1 MNVKQGVSQ
10 EELQTTLTEAAERHG
25 VPGVA
30 VGVYHQGEEHYAFH
44 GVTSTENPLPVDEN
58 TLFQFGSTG
67 KTYTATAMLR
77 LVERGDVDL
86 NEKVKKYVP
95 ELKLKDKNAEE
106 NVTVLQL
113 FNHTA
118 GWEGDFM
125 KNTGDGDDC
134 LQKFV
139 EAMAGIE
146 QVSPLGSEVSYNN
159 ASLSLAGYLISKVTD
174 KTYEEAIKELLFEPI
189 GLDNTYFFNNEI
201 MTRRFVCGHNQTPD
215 GEIKIARPWG
225 LARSGSPAG
234 GMSATAEDQIKWAK
248 FHLGDG
254 TGKDGTQ
261 VLSKE
266 TIDLMKQPTVD
277 MRGSAIGDF
286 VGISWL
292 IDDKEGLRLVGHC
305 GTTNGQLSSFVMV
318 PERDFAV
325 IVLTNCAPNG
335 AQLYQE
341 IERWAIATYL
351 GVEIKDP
358 EPIDLN
364 PDQIQQYTGKYETI
378 AVWVTLTDEGG
389 KLMAKLDIKPE
400 FLKQLREEGE
410 DEPDD
415 EPPLPIGILPGEG
428 DRYIISG
435 GRAKGMTGYFVRGE
449 SGDIEAVHMGGR
461 LATRISDRAAA
472 K

>member
-1 MNVKQGVSQ
+1 MSVKQGVSQ
-10 EELQTTLTEAAERHG
+10 QELQTTLTEAAERHA

-30 VGVYHQGEEHYAFH
+30 VGVFHQGEEHYAFH
-44 GVTSTENPLPVDEN
+44 GVTSVENPLTVDEN

-67 KTYTATAMLR
+67 KTYTATAMMR

-118 GWEGDFM
+118 GWQGDFM

-139 EAMAGIE
+139 EAMADIE

-159 ASLSLAGYLISKVTD
+159 ASLSLAGYLISKVTGLV
-174 KTYEEAIKELLFEPI
+174 YEQAIKELLFEPI

-201 MTRRFVCGHNQTPD
+201 MTRRFVCGHNQKPD
-215 GEIKIARPWG
+215 GEITVARPWG
-225 LARSGSPAG
+225 LARSGAPAG
-234 GMSATAEDQIKWAK
+234 GMSSTAEDQIKWAK

-254 TGKDGTQ
+254 SGKDGKQ
-261 VLSKE
+261 VLSRE
-266 TIDLMKQPTVD
+266 TIELMKKPTVD
-277 MRGSAIGDF
+277 MHGSAIGDY

-292 IDDKEGLRLVGHC
+292 MEDKEGLRFVGHG
-305 GTTNGQLSSFVMV
+305 GTTNGQLSSFAMV

-341 IERWAIATYL
+341 IERWAVASYL

-364 PDQIQQYTGKYETI
+364 PDQIAQYTGKYETI
-378 AVWVTLTDEGG
+378 AVEVTLSEEGG
-389 KLMAKLDIKPE
+389 GLMAKVDVKPE

-428 DRYIISG
+428 DRYVITG
-435 GRAKGMTGYFVRGE
+435 GRGKGMTGYFVRGA

-461 LATRISDRAAA
+461 LATRVGDGAG
-472 K
+472 